1 MVPWLI
7 HGLVILLSIDRPTL
21 VFNASNRSHI
31 AVVAGRHSSSLP
43 SSTLFRFREV
53 VGHAEEGA
61 KEYHENF
68 HFDLLSENI
77 NISCPAKRP
86 DITNSTVDALDPH
99 ECARKSK
106 YSSCPT
112 GNPTITN
119 SACLSNLN
127 GHSQEDQ
134 GLKRVEDPVGQG
146 RQLVGV

>member
-31 AVVAGRHSSSLP
+31 AVVAGRHSSSVP
-43 SSTLFRFREV
+43 SSNLFRFREV
-53 VGHAEEGA
+53 VVHAEEGA

-68 HFDLLSENI
+68 YFDLLSE

-86 DITNSTVDALDPH
+86 DMNSTVDALDPH

-106 YSSCPT
+106 HSSCPT

-119 SACLSNLN
+119 SACLSYIN
-127 GHSQEDQ
+127 GHSHDDQ
-134 GLKRVEDPVGQG
+134 GLKGVEDPVGQG